1 MVTVYNTGWLS
12 PGSGTSVSAG
22 TGTRWWDYPSR
33 ITTDQGNC
41 TYANSA
47 TSDPAKSGGVTQYLR
62 ASNYGANV
70 PTGATIVGLEVRI
83 RRNYSGTATGPR
95 DHLLRVFNGS
105 SLVGD
110 NKASSSN
117 WNSGCTLVSYG
128 SASDGWGASL
138 TPSMVN
144 NTNFGVYFQAKNY
157 SSAYVFT
164 LYVDVIQIRVSYT
177 TVQTYTSTHNC
188 SALATCGVSTQFIP
202 GNGVYVQVPSALV
215 NINQCGKG
223 YNLLDN
229 ETSLTLN
236 ISKFAAA
243 EATPHIVDSPD
254 GSGEQVLEIKP
265 TAGGNVWS
273 MGILNPANLV
283 TSYGITGGDV
293 YTFSSEIFIPTAHG
307 LNSDWN
313 EGLRLGCRYIIGANP
328 QQFAYGN
335 KATKLG
341 EWEEVYHT
349 FYVPA
354 GATTVQ
360 PRLCNGFTDPSKSV
374 YFRRLKIQSRNL
386 CTPNQATGTDTLQN
400 TTGFG
405 VNDATMSSSAE
416 WSSEGTRSLK
426 ITTSGPNG
434 RGGPRIPRGSIEK
447 NVEYNWSMDFKG
459 EAGKTY
465 RVQMYHA
472 SSPWTLLREY
482 SSFVATGDAQTLSGV
497 VTFDDT
503 LISGNDILLYV
514 RQTVGDA
521 GVFYLDKLMF
531 LNPIMSFAP
540 NSFKVTGGALTN
552 SPSAEVLIGSENPTV
567 EAYDAFIGPL
577 MLNIVTLVDGLKATI
592 KDGIISSNY
601 RGSGFIGKKNE
612 PAESRS
618 LKFYVPSSMDLSMMG
633 LSEIDEFVPL
643 DASMLVEKNSALVPK
658 GYAFISSVGCEY
670 VNPSITEVTLEPTF
684 LTRNTDPLFTF
695 DYTKGVF
702 DGTQLITDYKA
713 VNLNFSVSMGD
724 WSTYSSDFN
733 PYYSSGLTS
742 PNLSVSG
749 GKLVASGNV
758 DTAGNYGYLTSSH
771 EDRFTPPLFVEAD
784 MYRDAT
790 KPATNAVGTG
800 FVIGNK
806 DFGVTVDSGDVEG
819 MDQIR
824 CRLVHDSSK
833 TSLVVDLYESGSY
846 TTLHSSNLGASVVN
860 CKVKAFVDKEMNLTV
875 WYNTGGNDVQ
885 VLNNVQTRMGSLEDL
900 YVGLYSDSTLDVS
913 YTRGFNDFSLWYF
926 SYDEISTG
934 AKHNVICAPITSNI
948 SPSPTFYRES
958 RYGAVPCYV
967 NPSGRA
973 IEFNIPAA
981 KFYDGAV
988 KVYDDHRLV
997 LSKDYVFSDTL
1008 TLKNGVTKLVVDKN
1022 DSTISLFG
1030 YYGGWQLINTFSVGD
1045 IREMKVS
1052 KLSSD
1057 ETTVKINNTYWNLKR
1072 GKPSLL
1078 ISHPTTD
1085 ITYVAKQRYYHD
1097 DGYGSA
1103 KEETIIGS
1111 NKDVRMLDVFYCNV
1125 YNLTEEYRLQIL
1137 KTKKQTIKNDKI
1149 PADNVTGLGW
1159 YFKNSTGYEHNAYRA
1174 KEWMYQP
1181 DTKILP

>member
-22 TGTRWWDYPSR
+22 TGTSWWDYPSR

-128 SASDGWGASL
+128 SGSDGWGASL
-138 TPSMVN
+138 TPSIVN
-144 NTNFGVYFQAKNY
+144 NSNFGVYFQAKNY

-188 SALATCGVSTQFIP
+188 SALATCGISTQFIP
-202 GNGVYVQVPSALV
+202 GNGVYIQVPSALV
-215 NINQCGKG
+215 NINQCGTG

-229 ETSLTLN
+229 ETSLTLLKT
-236 ISKFAAA
+236 KFVADAS
-243 EATPHIVDSPD
+243 TVDIVNNPD
-254 GSGEQVLEIKP
+254 GSGDQVLEIVSNGTNNYSQAYINTNTQTATPFNEVAGMVVTLSAEIYVP
-265 TAGGNVWS
+265 TS
-273 MGILNPANLV
+273 
-283 TSYGITGGDV
+283 TGLDG
-293 YTFSSEIFIPTAHG
+293 P
-307 LNSDWN
+307 
-313 EGLRLGCRYIIGANP
+313 GANCGRVSIRHRLNDTNIVTLG
-328 QQFAYGN
+328 A
-335 KATKLG
+335 KATKLD
-341 EWEEVYHT
+341 EWERISVTLTIPSGFQGINY
-349 FYVPA
+349 
-354 GATTVQ
+354 
-360 PRLCNGFTDPSKSV
+360 RLGNGWDVLGKKV
-374 YFRRLKIQSRNL
+374 YFRRLKIQSRNIL
-386 CTPNQATGTDTLQN
+386 TSNQATGTDTLQN

-405 VNDATMSSSAE
+405 VNDATISSSAE

-434 RGGPRIPRGSIEK
+434 RGGPRIPHGSIEK

-482 SSFVATGDAQTLSGV
+482 SSFVATGNAETLSGV
-497 VTFDDT
+497 VTFDDN
-503 LISGNDILLYV
+503 LLSNNDVLLYV
-514 RQTVGDA
+514 RQTAGDA
-521 GVFYLDKLMF
+521 GACYLDKMMF
-531 LNPIMSFAP
+531 LTPIMGFAS

-633 LSEIDEFVPL
+633 LSEMDEFVPL

-784 MYRDAT
+784 MYRDVT
-790 KPATNAVGTG
+790 KPDTNTVGTG